1 MAACLQAGVTQGIA
15 AGLATAYIPGF
26 KFGYEAAFS
35 WSWRNFFKHS
45 NLEIKDEPNSARILQ
60 QIQAALSSMKE
71 RVQGCEEND
80 QQYNSMQE
88 ELLGQINIIEEIK
101 EDTEQATN
109 VSTDLKELLKEL
121 KKKKKLDCLSVLYLL
136 PFKVLIWNLK

>member
-1 MAACLQAGVTQGIA
+1 
-15 AGLATAYIPGF
+15 
-26 KFGYEAAFS
+26 
-35 WSWRNFFKHS
+35 
-45 NLEIKDEPNSARILQ
+45 
-60 QIQAALSSMKE
+60 MKE

-109 VSTDLKELLKEL
+109 VSVDLKELLKEL

-136 PFKVLIWNLK
+136 PFTKLNNETLCMFDFALNKKGRFDWFVAKLVDVLSSTSYILHISTHKMSKLCY